1 MSVVGNSVMVYEK
14 KYKNMYDSFTRDY
27 KQNKETKNY
36 TKLYGILNS
45 LIEKNNIYIS
55 QIIKE
60 KNSLDNYEKLTNKK
74 EKILKDMDKEIN
86 KNNTLNLEKDTFVLL
101 SKEKNKN
108 IEIYYIVYILFS
120 VILLLLEGS
129 VVLFK

>member
-14 KYKNMYDSFTRDY
+14 KYKNMNDSFTRDY